1 MFNQHLP
8 RQRAIKLNFAIV
20 ISLVSSSFQNLGCFS
35 LVFFKVLKT
44 SYQAC
49 SRSSRVLNHVK
60 SMTLFNWFIR
70 LLFMTVS
77 SSEQT
82 YAKVFNRFPVV
93 AVPKSFKVFAL
104 TMFF

>member
-1 MFNQHLP
+1 M
-8 RQRAIKLNFAIV
+8 
-20 ISLVSSSFQNLGCFS
+20 
-35 LVFFKVLKT
+35 
-44 SYQAC
+44 
-49 SRSSRVLNHVK
+49 LNHVK
-60 SMTLFNWFIR
+60 STTLFNWFIR